1 MRFCFIKYFVITFL
15 AGSTFLL
22 RGQAAANFVNLTPCR
37 IIDTRE
43 GTRGS
48 LGTPALAAKAQ
59 RDFPI
64 LQGSC
69 GIPASALAYAF
80 NITVIPHE
88 SLPYLTVWPT
98 GQTQPNVSTLNS
110 YQGTVVANAAIIP
123 AGTNG
128 SITVYAAGATDVIID
143 ITGYF
148 APPSTAAVDQIN
160 QQIGQINQQLTQIN
174 QQISPLSQQI
184 SQVSAEAA
192 QVSQQATQVGQ
203 QAAQISQQLTQVNQA
218 LADVHSDA
226 GKQGTALGSGT
237 SVVGSEN
244 TAMGYNALGANS
256 SGAGN
261 TAVGAGALSGTLSGN
276 SNIALGNGAGSSVGD
291 TNNSIEIGNVGQP
304 NDNGVIRI
312 GTPDTHTSVYMA
324 GISNT
329 NVDVGDFVFLD
340 QDGKLGIS
348 QSSIRYK
355 EDIQDIGSASN
366 ALMDLRPVRFRYK
379 QPNKKG
385 EKPLQY
391 GLIAEEVAKVF
402 PELVVHNQRG
412 EIETVQYHLLPALL
426 LSELQRQHRVIDRQQ
441 EQIQKERQELHDLRV
456 RMAAL
461 ESLAHK

>member
-1 MRFCFIKYFVITFL
+1 MRFCFAKYCAVTFL
-15 AGSTFLL
+15 AGKAFLL

-37 IIDTRE
+37 VVDTRE
-43 GTRGS
+43 AARGS
-48 LGTPALAAKAQ
+48 LGSPDLAAKAQ

-64 LQGSC
+64 LGSSC
-69 GIPASALAYAF
+69 GVPASALAYAF
-80 NITVIPHE
+80 NITVVPHE

-110 YQGTVVANAAIIP
+110 YQGAIVANAAIIP

-128 SITVYAAGATDVIID
+128 SVSVYAAGVTDLIID

-148 APPSTAAVDQIN
+148 VPPSTAAVDQIN
-160 QQIGQINQQLTQIN
+160 QQIGQINQQLTQMN

-184 SQVSAEAA
+184 SQVSAQAA

-203 QAAQISQQLTQVNQA
+203 QAAQISQQLTQVNQV
-218 LADVHSDA
+218 LTDVHSDA
-226 GKQGTALGSGT
+226 AKQGTALGSGT
-237 SVVGSEN
+237 SVVGSQN

-261 TAVGAGALSGTLSGN
+261 TAVGAGALSSTQSGN
-276 SNIALGNGAGSSVGD
+276 SNIALGGGAGSGVGD
-291 TNNSIEIGNVGQP
+291 SSNSIEIGNAGQSG
-304 NDNGVIRI
+304 DNGVIRI
-312 GTPDTHTSVYMA
+312 GTADTHTSVYMA

-329 NVDVGDFVFLD
+329 NIDLGDLVFVD
-340 QDGKLGIS
+340 QDGKLGIV

-355 EDIQDIGSASN
+355 EDVQDLGSASD

-426 LSELQRQHRVIDRQQ
+426 LSELQKQHRVIDQQQ
-441 EQIQKERQELHDLRV
+441 EQMQKERQELHDLRA

-461 ESLAHK
+461 ESQAHK